1 MFTSAIKT
9 TLLFSFLLTSI
20 IAQSKW
26 TWQFIPHP
34 DGYPNL
40 FYYHKQTDQV
50 YITIKHKILRLNYSN
65 NTWEL
70 VNSGSGTNIPSGLT
84 ISSFHID
91 LNGDVFAGIFYGYSH
106 YYSTDNGTNW
116 NAIEYYSL
124 NNRTVNAIGSHPNGT
139 VFLGTNYGLVKTT
152 DRGKTWAGVEGFEQ
166 PVNSLA
172 TLPNGDMLAG
182 TAGWIY
188 KSTDGGITWIAK
200 TTGTLATL
208 KRKITYD
215 SKGTIYSCSAYDFY
229 RSDNG
234 GESWISLKNGFPLL
248 NQYTSS
254 SFSVAISKDDVL
266 YLSTGVGGRYFLV
279 SSDKGTTW
287 NEEMAAQAMSAWQ
300 ESDFNNA
307 GILYGRP
314 LYNHL
319 AAGTPNP
326 VSVEEEPEFPSG
338 YELFQNYPNP
348 FNPSTTIQY
357 SIPSTGT
364 KRISSLYHVTL
375 KVYDLLGREAAT
387 LVDGEK
393 SPGNYKVEWKSLSL
407 PSGVY
412 YYRLT
417 AGNFLQTRK
426 MVLLR

>member
-1 MFTSAIKT
+1 MFTVAIKT
-9 TLLFSFLLTSI
+9 TLFFSFLLTSI

-40 FYYHKQTDQV
+40 FYYNKQIDQV
-50 YITIKHKILRLNYSN
+50 YITIKHKILRLNYN
-65 NTWEL
+65 DNTWEL
-70 VNSGSGTNIPSGLT
+70 VNSGGGTNIPAGLT

-91 LNGDVFAGIFYGYSH
+91 LRGDMYAGIFYGYSH

-116 NAIEYYSL
+116 NTIEYYLL

-188 KSTDGGITWIAK
+188 KSTDGGNTWIAK

-215 SKGTIYSCSAYDFY
+215 SMGTIYACSAYDFY

-248 NQYTSS
+248 NQYTTS
-254 SFSVAISKDDVL
+254 SFSVAISKDNVL
-266 YLSTGVGGRYFLV
+266 YLSTGVSGNYFLV

-319 AAGTPNP
+319 VAGTPNP
-326 VSVEEEPEFPSG
+326 VSVENKPGVPSS

-348 FNPSTTIQY
+348 FNPSTTIKY
-357 SIPSTGT
+357 SIPQFEKNNTL
-364 KRISSLYHVTL
+364 SLQIVSI
-375 KVYDLLGREAAT
+375 KIYDVLGREVST
-387 LVDGEK
+387 LVDEYQ
-393 SPGNYKVEWKSLSL
+393 SPGIYTKTFNGTDQ
-407 PSGVY
+407 PSGIY
-412 YYRLT
+412 FCRLT
-417 AGNFLQTRK
+417 TGGFSQTRK